1 MRPVRFSA
9 DTLVALL
16 RRQIVATMLQLRA
29 ALGDCSPRT
38 VERKLRDIPH
48 HTSYSHGGRFYT
60 LADQPQFDAR
70 GLWSFRGIRFSV
82 HGNLLD
88 TAAALVRDSRAGYRV
103 QELDALLQVRCGDAL
118 RKLSARAR
126 VARERR
132 GGRYWYHAVEPP
144 RGARQRSTRD
154 AWDALE
160 DRPPG
165 EGAGR
170 GDWTWPCAPSC
181 RRWTSG
187 SGAGLRAGSRCGAG
201 TAATAARRRCWGC
214 TRPPSRAVGANWR
227 PASPCPG
234 ACAVPAA
241 VASRSAIESNRASH
255 FLRDL
260 QELVRDPA
268 RYRGTDPQLHPHHND
283 QDWLAR

>member
-9 DTLVALL
+9 DALVALL

-29 ALGDCSPRT
+29 ALGDCSQRT

-170 GDWTWPCAPSC
+170 GDLDVALRTFLHTLDERQ
-181 RRWTSG
+181 RRWF
-187 SGAGLRAGSRCGAG
+187 AGWESLRRGHGGDRRAAALLGMHPATVARGRRELAAGESLPGRV
-201 TAATAARRRCWGC
+201 RRPGGGRK
-214 TRPPSRAVGANWR
+214 PVGN
-227 PASPCPG
+227 
-234 ACAVPAA
+234 
-241 VASRSAIESNRASH
+241 
-255 FLRDL
+255 
-260 QELVRDPA
+260 
-268 RYRGTDPQLHPHHND
+268 
-283 QDWLAR
+283 